1 MHMKSVKKIKHGQLS
16 PVERIDKSKPS
27 LQEMR
32 NPAFKEPP
40 LLLSQRNRQESS
52 VPRKLNRNASP
63 VDIDRY
69 ALMAT
74 EMNPAKNYFPPL
86 KVMTESMTLNPRK

>member
-1 MHMKSVKKIKHGQLS
+1 M
-16 PVERIDKSKPS
+16 
-27 LQEMR
+27 
-32 NPAFKEPP
+32 
-40 LLLSQRNRQESS
+40 
-52 VPRKLNRNASP
+52 PRKLNRNASP